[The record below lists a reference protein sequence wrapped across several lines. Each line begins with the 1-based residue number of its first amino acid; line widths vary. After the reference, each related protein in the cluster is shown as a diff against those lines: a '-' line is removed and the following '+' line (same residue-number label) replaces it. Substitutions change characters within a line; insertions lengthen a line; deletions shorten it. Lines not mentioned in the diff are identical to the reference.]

1 MQRLVMDSRQV
12 AEAHVGGL
20 STPQQA
26 ILAMFLYYQMHD
38 LGKSYKKEIQ
48 SVLRYRIKLLYSEL
62 NTRPQ
67 ESPRAT
73 NYYTLLYIPQIT
85 ENLYGKA
92 ARRKLEMSNYLK
104 FLFHLSKKYH
114 TVLLPGKGFEANA
127 WRIRVSLA
135 NLGTHD
141 YKQISINLR
150 KCIKD
155 FVG

>member
-1 MQRLVMDSRQV
+1 MRKDNNLNKLLKQLPAAKKKQLHERYSIASTKPSTITFMQRLVMDSRQV

-38 LGKSYKKEIQ
+38 LGKLYKREIQ
-48 SVLRYRIKLLYSEL
+48 SVLSYRIKLLYSEL

-92 ARRKLEMSNYLK
+92 ARRKLEMSNTNIHGLILAQKRYC
-104 FLFHLSKKYH
+104 
-114 TVLLPGKGFEANA
+114 TLL
-127 WRIRVSLA
+127 
-135 NLGTHD
+135 
-141 YKQISINLR
+141 Y
-150 KCIKD
+150 C
-155 FVG
+155 